1 MNKFGSRFFEPI
13 VLPPIVGH
21 IQEFHPD
28 FAVQACSPSEDLD
41 NKITQ
46 AMLQDSL
53 AFKFNEEDYTS
64 TIASSTNLDSQNM
77 QNFKIYT
84 NDSSI
89 AASLYVPPF
98 KSTELSNVTSDV
110 SCFEIPDTT
119 ESYDNAKEIIS
130 KTLVIDLQNREIVE
144 HILIR
149 DTDTQHVIYR
159 NKLFSENKP
168 ITPAVSEG
176 MTVVESQ
183 LSSLINNTLKNSKAS
198 DLILQFESH
207 LQDGDNKEE
216 SNNKF
221 VNNDGVD
228 EASQIGNSRTSM
240 TCWSQKE
247 TQRISTE
254 PTEFSKNSQF
264 QDILKNCYESRF
276 NLLKF

>member
-1 MNKFGSRFFEPI
+1 M
-13 VLPPIVGH
+13 
-21 IQEFHPD
+21 
-28 FAVQACSPSEDLD
+28 
-41 NKITQ
+41 
-46 AMLQDSL
+46 
-53 AFKFNEEDYTS
+53 
-64 TIASSTNLDSQNM
+64 
-77 QNFKIYT
+77 
-84 NDSSI
+84 
-89 AASLYVPPF
+89 
-98 KSTELSNVTSDV
+98 
-110 SCFEIPDTT
+110 
-119 ESYDNAKEIIS
+119 
-130 KTLVIDLQNREIVE
+130 E

-198 DLILQFESH
+198 DLIMQFESH

-240 TCWSQKE
+240 TC
-247 TQRISTE
+247 
-254 PTEFSKNSQF
+254 
-264 QDILKNCYESRF
+264 
-276 NLLKF
+276 